1 MDVLKTNIKSHLG
14 NLLCTI
20 PDQAKS
26 SWGGTPR
33 KNIQYCVL
41 FIFCFGVFF
50 YQNLLIFFRR
60 QKISFICIQNCD
72 NNYISIWWTQF
83 KHVIVFRK
91 TCQSFQNWNNKSNV
105 GNRGYITSAILF
117 SVYYCVF
124 CRLSA
129 FHTNDFPSG
138 TGLRNSHTYTTI
150 MRNYRA
156 TLC

>member
-1 MDVLKTNIKSHLG
+1 MNTIQARDSVQENLSVFSELKQRSTEYKL
-14 NLLCTI
+14 
-20 PDQAKS
+20 
-26 SWGGTPR
+26 
-33 KNIQYCVL
+33 
-41 FIFCFGVFF
+41 
-50 YQNLLIFFRR
+50 
-60 QKISFICIQNCD
+60 
-72 NNYISIWWTQF
+72 
-83 KHVIVFRK
+83 
-91 TCQSFQNWNNKSNV
+91 NV